1 MLAQINLII
10 SEGEVFRDKEKS
22 INGFKISLNE
32 FTMMKNYMA
41 INLLCETDLLKYNIS
56 LQSC

>member
-1 MLAQINLII
+1 LII